1 MSKVREQE
9 VHGGFNPYCRCK
21 VKVENGSIP
30 RMGGVSQASPE
41 LWECLV
47 QAKGV
52 RSSFKTKAQCLDT
65 QMIQIKGKEG
75 R

>member
-1 MSKVREQE
+1 MLKVRGTRAPW
-9 VHGGFNPYCRCK
+9 GGLYPYCRCRA
-21 VKVENGSIP
+21 KVENGSIT

-52 RSSFKTKAQCLDT
+52 RSSVKTKAQCLDA

-75 R
+75 

>member
-1 MSKVREQE
+1 
-9 VHGGFNPYCRCK
+9 
-21 VKVENGSIP
+21 
-30 RMGGVSQASPE
+30 MGGVSQASPE
-41 LWECLV
+41 VWECLV